1 MNRFANSWLLL
12 TAIVI
17 FPFAFAVG
25 YNIDYSL
32 FGLQVQGVEFE
43 YKELVFGIATGIAF
57 LSGALKAT
65 RRWMGLRIVAQKKKF
80 IYSDNIS
87 DERKRRVSLYGVLE
101 IVFLLL
107 FGGYYATL
115 SEFSL
120 YVGLVYFI
128 IAAEHIV
135 HLGLGLGRNLYR
147 IGLTKKA
154 IVAVDRE
161 SRVLFFSG
169 LRKISKHQQTLHFEY
184 KNDLVMYIP
193 MNMIPNETT
202 FLNELRQVV
211 NPDKVFFEGFEK

>member
-12 TAIVI
+12 TAILI
-17 FPFAFAVG
+17 FPFAFAIG

-43 YKELVFGIATGIAF
+43 YKELVFGIAAGVVF
-57 LSGALKAT
+57 LFGALKAT
-65 RRWMGLRIVAQKKKF
+65 RRWMGLRIVAEKKKF
-80 IYSDNIS
+80 IYSDIIS

-115 SEFSL
+115 SEYSL

-154 IVAVDRE
+154 LVAVDRE

-169 LRKISKHQQTLHFEY
+169 LRKISKHQQTLYFEY
-184 KNDLVMYIP
+184 KNDLVMHIP
-193 MNMIPNETT
+193 MNMIPNETI
-202 FLNELRQVV
+202 FMNELRQVV
-211 NPDKVFFEGFEK
+211 NPDKVFFEGFGK